1 MAKVLRMV
9 FRNAAGRA
17 VTITLDNPKDT
28 LTQAQVSSAMD
39 QIISKNI
46 FTSSGGDLVEKSLA
60 EIVDTSRN
68 TLYDATP

>member
-17 VTITLDNPKDT
+17 VTISLDNPKDT
-28 LTQAQVSSAMD
+28 LTQAQVTGAMD

-68 TLYDATP
+68 TLFDATP